1 MRSKYRSSIE
11 RASEAIRR
19 NRRSGKLVR
28 QGNAELKAEPS
39 LETLNCANA
48 FARNGKNLE
57 HLFDRI
63 F

>member
-11 RASEAIRR
+11 RANEVIRR
-19 NRRSGKLVR
+19 NRRAGKLGR
-28 QGNAELKAEPS
+28 QRSAELKAERAF
-39 LETLNCANA
+39 ETLNCANA